1 MNIFPTKLPV
11 SLVFTPFLGAKCL
24 PHRVVIIAHL
34 LSCCCQK
41 RQEGNKK
48 VHLFVAV
55 QCRIMWLLLISNVDF
70 YSICKTFRTRANS
83 KPQSLEF
90 SDLSLEFS
98 MQASA
103 QFSVYC
109 LIWADKGMT
118 HVFQAA
124 LNLGN

>member
-1 MNIFPTKLPV
+1 MNIFPTKLSV
-11 SLVFTPFLGAKCL
+11 SLLFTLFLVAKYLTQGGCNCSSFKLL
-24 PHRVVIIAHL
+24 PKETRR
-34 LSCCCQK
+34 K
-41 RQEGNKK
+41 QE

-55 QCRIMWLLLISNVDF
+55 KCGLMWLLLINNVDF
-70 YSICKTFRTRANS
+70 YSICKTFRIRANS

-90 SDLSLEFS
+90 SDLCLEFS

-109 LIWADKGMT
+109 LIWVDKGVT